1 MIRMTWL
8 GFGVIGA
15 AFALFSGGVWWLA
28 IVGGLVT
35 VASVVL
41 QYVDSKPF
49 DVVIPK
55 DKWVLDADGKGWT
68 YQERS
73 WRANGRV
80 SISVFMQTSGRWE
93 EVDAGNGI
101 GDHPRFWVNQGN
113 AGDPR
118 EFRVIAH

>member
-8 GFGVIGA
+8 GFGVVGA
-15 AFALFSGGVWWLA
+15 ALALFSGGVWWLA

-49 DVVIPK
+49 DVVIPASK
-55 DKWVLDADGKGWT
+55 FVRDPDGEGWS
-68 YQERS
+68 YQETS

-80 SISVFMQTSGRWE
+80 SINVFIRENGRWE
-93 EVDAGNGI
+93 EVIAGNGI
-101 GDHPRFWVNQGN
+101 GDHQRFWVHQGSPQ
-113 AGDPR
+113 GPM